1 MTTRT
6 LATEIA
12 MATFATKV
20 ATSIASIAM
29 KPVVVVAPS
38 VTTND
43 GIQVS
48 LRIVPPNLS
57 VIDLFIS
64 IKSPCSLQI
73 WGN

>member
-12 MATFATKV
+12 MATLATKV

-38 VTTND
+38 VTTK
-43 GIQVS
+43 
-48 LRIVPPNLS
+48 VPAVTPTMASAATPERGLTPAVVTS
-57 VIDLFIS
+57 IPASIS
-64 IKSPCSLQI
+64 
-73 WGN
+73 